1 MSMTLISTVTV
12 GSGGAA
18 SILFSSIVGTAT
30 DLLLVINARSNRSLT
45 EDGCLISF
53 NGSTSS
59 FSGRALRG
67 SGSATASFTTTRSIG
82 DINAATSTSNTF
94 SSQSVYIPNYAG
106 STNKSFSVDSVSEA
120 NATQAWQYLTA
131 GLWSNTAAITSITLT
146 PEVGTAFVENSTA
159 SLYLVTKGSGGASV
173 S

>member
-18 SILFSSIVGTAT
+18 SIAFSSIVGTAT

-59 FSGRALRG
+59 FTGRTLRG
-67 SGSATASFTTTRSIG
+67 SGSGVSSFTTTRLLG
-82 DINAATSTSNTF
+82 DINGATTTSNTF
-94 SSQSVYIPNYAG
+94 ANLSVYIPNYAG

-120 NATQAWQYLTA
+120 NATQAWQYIIA
-131 GLWSNTAAITSITLT
+131 GLWSNTAAITSVTLT
-146 PEVGTAFVENSTA
+146 PESGTAFVENSTA
-159 SLYLVTKGSGGASV
+159 SLYTITKGSGGATV

>member
-1 MSMTLISTVTV
+1 MTMTLISTVTV
-12 GSGGAA
+12 PSGQSAMEFL
-18 SILFSSIVGTAT
+18 SIPQTYT

-53 NGSTSS
+53 NSSTSS
-59 FSGRALRG
+59 FTGRALRG
-67 SGSATASFTTTRSIG
+67 SGSATASFTTTRSLG
-82 DINAATSTSNTF
+82 DINGDTTTSNTF
-94 SSQSVYIPNYAG
+94 SNQSVYIPYYTG

-131 GLWSNTAAITSITLT
+131 GLWSNTAAITSISLT
-146 PEVGTAFVENSTA
+146 PEVGSQFKQYSTA
-159 SLYLVTKGSGGASV
+159 SLYGILKGSGGATV